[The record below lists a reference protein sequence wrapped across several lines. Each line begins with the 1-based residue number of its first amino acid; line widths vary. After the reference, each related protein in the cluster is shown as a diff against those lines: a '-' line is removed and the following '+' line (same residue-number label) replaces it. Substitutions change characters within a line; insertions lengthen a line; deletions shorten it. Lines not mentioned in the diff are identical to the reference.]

1 MVLDLCHELYVSGQ
15 ENLFWQPENEEHQ
28 RRRWLAPKVEAPK
41 PVSKVPKPVPAVPG
55 QASTCAPVALTS
67 ERAHR
72 TTQPSTMASY
82 VVGQTSPAH
91 ELSRTYAVNATARSI
106 AGFRQVPATRTLL
119 APAVSVLEKSR
130 VPAFQRTIRH
140 PAVPL
145 KQVHQTAPRVTMRV
159 IQPAVYMP
167 VQVQA
172 APQFVYP
179 ISRETSFLGYH
190 PMAYPVYVNNRFLP
204 SRVIVRA

>member
-1 MVLDLCHELYVSGQ
+1 MVLDLCPEFYVSGK
-15 ENLFWQPENEEHQ
+15 ENLLWQPENEEHQ

-41 PVSKVPKPVPAVPG
+41 PVSKVPKAVPAAVPG
-55 QASTCAPVALTS
+55 MASTCAPVALTS

-72 TTQPSTMASY
+72 TTQPTTMASY
-82 VVGQTSPAH
+82 VVGQTSPGR
-91 ELSRTYAVNATARSI
+91 ELSRTYATARSV

-119 APAVSVLEKSR
+119 APASVLDRSR
-130 VPAFQRTIRH
+130 VPAFTRNIQH
-140 PAVPL
+140 PVVPM
-145 KQVHQTAPRVTMRV
+145 KQVHQTAPRVMMRV

-172 APQFVYP
+172 APQVVYP
-179 ISRETSFLGYH
+179 VSRETSFLGYH
-190 PMAYPVYVNNRFLP
+190 PMAYPVYVNNRVLP